1 MVGKHTGV
9 DHDDDGGDGDDGGGD
24 VDDDDYD
31 DDDGCINSEW
41 SFQNCIEYLKYNIID
56 IWCQKAKICEEKNE
70 QKTMQTGQ
78 IRIMHFWNI
87 SVNINITDDKCTN
100 ANVLD

>member
-9 DHDDDGGDGDDGGGD
+9 DHDDDGDDGGGD

-56 IWCQKAKICEEKNE
+56 IWCQKAKICEEEKNNKK
-70 QKTMQTGQ
+70 QCKQAKLGL
-78 IRIMHFWNI
+78 RIFEI
-87 SVNINITDDKCTN
+87 
-100 ANVLD
+100 

>member
-9 DHDDDGGDGDDGGGD
+9 DHDDDDGGDDGGGD

-56 IWCQKAKICEEKNE
+56 IWCQKAKICEEKNNKKQCKQAKLGLCIFE
-70 QKTMQTGQ
+70 
-78 IRIMHFWNI
+78 I
-87 SVNINITDDKCTN
+87 
-100 ANVLD
+100 